1 MKTNVIVKKTW
12 VLVAPLPKTVGAETR
27 FAPVLTWSLA
37 VVHQLILGADP

>member
-12 VLVAPLPKTVGAETR
+12 VVATLSNTVGAETR